1 MRILSLPV
9 ISLAMIWLT
18 SCESDRAPPVPAG
31 SPSSPAERSPSPS
44 PSAAQRTTHV
54 TSKDGT
60 RIAFETAGKGPAL
73 IIVSGALSS
82 RALQTDRS
90 LVAELGKRFT
100 VYTYDR
106 RGRGESADTK
116 PYAVARE
123 VEDIE
128 ALIAHAGSSA
138 YLFGVS
144 SGAALSMHAAATLG
158 PTKVTKLALYEPPY
172 GQEPAAHAKQKQRVA
187 ELAKTGQ
194 PGQAAEF
201 FLTAIG
207 TPPDALD
214 GMKRS
219 PQWPQIAKLD
229 FTLAYDFE
237 ILGDGQVPEA
247 TARAIAVPTLVMTGE
262 KTMPFMHPTA
272 DRIAALVPGAQRKT
286 LAGQSHQVNGDVVA
300 PVLTA
305 FFTPTPS

>member
-9 ISLAMIWLT
+9 ISLAMT
-18 SCESDRAPPVPAG
+18 SLASCASDRAPSTPAG
-31 SPSSPAERSPSPS
+31 APSSPAAERSPSSS
-44 PSAAQRTTHV
+44 PAQRATHV

-73 IIVSGALSS
+73 IVVSGALSS

-90 LVAELGKRFT
+90 LVAELGEHFT

-106 RGRGESADTK
+106 RGRGESTDTK

-158 PTKVTKLALYEPPY
+158 PAKVTKLALYEPPY
-172 GQEPAAHAKQKQRVA
+172 GQEPAASAKQKQRVV
-187 ELAKTGQ
+187 ELVKTGQ

-207 TPPDALD
+207 MPPNALD

-286 LAGQSHQVNGDVVA
+286 LAGQSHQVKGDVVE

-305 FFTPTPS
+305 FFTRASS